1 MYATNDVCCLPHE
14 FLFAFFEIQM
24 NPIKLP
30 FTHMFG
36 HLIMTNAIE
45 PITPIYP
52 T

>member
-14 FLFAFFEIQM
+14 SLFAFFEIQM

-36 HLIMTNAIE
+36 HLMVTNVIE